1 MDTNQHESEEVD
13 RTCQP
18 AVKAEKLTKV
28 FRDFWYRP
36 KVRAVDGI
44 DFDVYPGEVF
54 GLLGP
59 NGSGKTTILKMI
71 LGLLNPS
78 AGSLQ
83 VLGLPPSDVRSKARI
98 GYLPEESS
106 LYPFLTAEETLTF
119 YGQLFDLSRQERRSH
134 MEQLLKMVGLPHTR
148 RRPIGEFSKGMARRI
163 GLAQALINDPDL
175 IILDE
180 PTSGLD
186 PVGCRQ
192 VKDLI
197 LTLARRGKTIILS
210 SHLLADVENVCHR
223 VLILCN
229 GSIIIQGRIQ
239 DLLEQR
245 ESFRLTFQ
253 SMSPELLDKLLSMVR
268 LETGLTPSVDHPTRT
283 LEQFFLEAIARVQ
296 PEVTLPTGVAPT
308 EGVAEYLSK
317 NNSGDAAPIGKDQHE

>member
-1 MDTNQHESEEVD
+1 MDMNKHESEREQGSSPPV
-13 RTCQP
+13 
-18 AVKAEKLTKV
+18 VKAEKLTKV

-36 KVRAVDGI
+36 KVRAVNGI

-78 AGSLQ
+78 AGRLQ
-83 VLGLPPSDVRSKARI
+83 VLGLPPKDVRSKARI

-106 LYPFLTAEETLTF
+106 LYPFLTAQETLTF
-119 YGQLFDLSRQERRSH
+119 YGQLFDLSRHERRSH
-134 MEQLLKMVGLPHTR
+134 MEQLLEMVGLPHAR
-148 RRPIGEFSKGMARRI
+148 HRPIGEFSKGMARRI

-175 IILDE
+175 IVLDE

-186 PVGCRQ
+186 PIGCRQ

-197 LTLARRGKTIILS
+197 KTLSRRGKAIILS

-223 VLILCN
+223 IAILCN
-229 GSIIIQGRIQ
+229 GSIIVQGRVQ
-239 DLLEQR
+239 DFLEQR
-245 ESFRLTFQ
+245 ESYRFTFQ
-253 SMSPELLDKLLSMVR
+253 SMSTEIRNKLLSMVR
-268 LETGLTPSVDHPTRT
+268 REIGIAPSVDHPTKT
-283 LEQFFLEAIARVQ
+283 LEQFFLEAIARVH
-296 PEVTLPTGVAPT
+296 PEGTLPTGVAPT
-308 EGVAEYLSK
+308 EGVAEYLSR
-317 NNSGDAAPIGKDQHE
+317 NDPGDAAAIGENQHE